1 MEAGLKSSLK
11 NSSYFDDGRSSLYER
26 AMIRNKQKGYDT
38 NVFVETKV
46 LKEAKDL
53 SECTF
58 KPDTTLSQNFNSINK
73 RSMLNDIKGFD
84 KHNSRLKFAKD
95 KKAADEELY
104 ENLGST
110 KIERLKRTQDEF
122 LSDKHFVSV
131 ESDANRESD
140 SNPIILTV
148 DVSISKNKTG
158 KISIRK
164 NDDPEELAGNFAKT
178 YNLSD
183 EVQLYLKEML
193 KEYKQKF

>member
-1 MEAGLKSSLK
+1 MADPHWYNYFWLKTRK
-11 NSSYFDDGRSSLYER
+11 YER

-104 ENLGST
+104 E
-110 KIERLKRTQDEF
+110 K
-122 LSDKHFVSV
+122 
-131 ESDANRESD
+131 
-140 SNPIILTV
+140 
-148 DVSISKNKTG
+148 
-158 KISIRK
+158 
-164 NDDPEELAGNFAKT
+164 
-178 YNLSD
+178 
-183 EVQLYLKEML
+183 
-193 KEYKQKF
+193 